1 MKAHSKIKKALSAS
15 LSITL
20 AYLFPLY
27 FGIEDT
33 STAAITV
40 MVIASADSVGSSLQ
54 KGIYRVI
61 GTYIGAVMG
70 ITLIALFPQDRFLY
84 LGVLSVLV
92 SALLYLARAYR
103 ADKTIFLLSAMTMM
117 IVFDGGKVDD
127 IFLYAINKTILTVI
141 GIVIYTFVS
150 VYILPIRGKKEKT
163 ENFFEFVWFDK
174 EDIKGTFISFLV
186 FWFSVYLWM
195 EFEIVYGYYII
206 ILATSL
212 SLYTT
217 YSVAKGSTLIFVYTF
232 SFVFAIF
239 SYIFILP
246 NIHGWWSLSIFLFL
260 YSFVGFYFINQK
272 ITLFYLLGMATFLI
286 ENEMNFEFEIF
297 LYVLF
302 IFYLFLLVL
311 LVFDFFPFNQKSEY
325 MFLKLKER
333 FLHLLKHPNPN
344 QTHLR
349 ETLKKMQFYSAK
361 IDYDYFGIKKEDI
374 MSYCQ
379 EAQRVLT
386 TKDAKKLYNTK
397 IDFEKLKESK
407 F

>member
-1 MKAHSKIKKALSAS
+1 MIVTLSKLRHAIAAS

-27 FGIEDT
+27 YGIDDT

-40 MVIASADSVGSSLQ
+40 MVIATADSLGSSIQ
-54 KGIYRVI
+54 KGFYRVI
-61 GTYIGAVMG
+61 GTYIGAVVG

-84 LGVLSVLV
+84 LIVLSILVTIVL
-92 SALLYLARAYR
+92 YFARAYR
-103 ADKTIFLLSAMTMM
+103 GDKTIFLLTAMTMM

-127 IFLYAINKTILTVI
+127 IFLYATQKTILTVI

-150 VYILPIRGKKEKT
+150 VYVIKLKESK
-163 ENFFEFVWFDK
+163 NDDKNIFKFVWFDI
-174 EDIKGTFISFLV
+174 EDMKGAFISFLV

-195 EFEIVYGYYII
+195 DFEIVYGYYII

-217 YSVAKGSTLIFVYTF
+217 YSVAKGSTLLIVYTF
-232 SFVFAIF
+232 SFIFAIF

-246 NIHGWWSLSIFLFL
+246 NIHGWWSLSVFLFL

-286 ENEMNFEFEIF
+286 ENEMDFNFAIF
-297 LYVLF
+297 LYVLA
-302 IFYLFLLVL
+302 IFYLFLFVL
-311 LVFDFFPFNQKSEY
+311 LIFDFFPFNQSSEH
-325 MFLKLKER
+325 MFLKLKDR
-333 FLHLLKHPNPN
+333 FLYMVEKNPN
-344 QTHLR
+344 SIHLK
-349 ETLKKMQFYSAK
+349 ETLRKMQFHSAK
-361 IDYDYFGIKKEDI
+361 IDYDYFGVKKDDLMEF
-374 MSYCQ
+374 CRAC
-379 EAQRVLT
+379 EECLK
-386 TKDAKKLYNTK
+386 TKDIQKLYNYN
-397 IDFEKLKESK
+397 IDFDRLKESK